1 MSQQRSQGRAW
12 VRLIIVAAVGCI
24 VGLIVG
30 SIGDIGFGFAAGW
43 IAASGLYVTWVWSA
57 LGRMDARATRAH
69 ATREDPGRT
78 VGESVVLAAVPAS
91 DRVEGVD
98 RRRLVGLARAQ
109 DRRRERRLVGRVREV
124 LGLQREAVAL
134 VLIRAHQLHGIGQ
147 DLAAALALLT
157 VASSWA
163 IIHTRYML
171 RYARMYYTE
180 PIGGID
186 FHGPVD
192 DARYVDFGY
201 LAFDLGQTFQ
211 VSDTNLLT
219 ARFRGVVLRHTLL
232 SYVFSTAI
240 LATVINLVAGL
251 G

>member
-78 VGESVVLAAVPAS
+78 VGESVVLAASIAS
-91 DRVEGVD
+91 
-98 RRRLVGLARAQ
+98 
-109 DRRRERRLVGRVREV
+109 
-124 LGLQREAVAL
+124 LGAVAL